1 MIRREMQFFA
11 TLGSSSSRPPTS
23 DDNFCTRDDAFP
35 STIEDDIS
43 TRVESKVIREV
54 VRFSLLLTS
63 SIGKPEKQENL

>member
-11 TLGSSSSRPPTS
+11 TLGSSSSPPTS

-35 STIEDDIS
+35 STIEDDIT
-43 TRVESKVIREV
+43 TRGESKVIREV
-54 VRFSLLLTS
+54 VSFRLLLTS